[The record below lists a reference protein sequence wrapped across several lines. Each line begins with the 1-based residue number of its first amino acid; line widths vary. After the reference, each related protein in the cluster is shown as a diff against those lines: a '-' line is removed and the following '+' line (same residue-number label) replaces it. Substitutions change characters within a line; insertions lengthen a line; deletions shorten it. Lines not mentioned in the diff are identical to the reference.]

1 MNDADVQSVKEGDLI
16 TFQRKT
22 KATAGK
28 PSELVNQ
35 LGFVS
40 RLNTEDGTASTPT
53 ASLNIYILTKDDQKP
68 NISVTSKGLPEE
80 KTREIGLD
88 AKYRIYNV
96 PLKVDATA
104 FTDGQTQ
111 KLDDLSPQLVSGIQ
125 KLIKTWEEKAG
136 TKLNFK
142 EPNRLA
148 GTGFMRFTPPAP
160 QSLSATMEA
169 AAAAPEATQPYE
181 LVKAPSTQPKLTTKP
196 TIEPATTPDQTKEA
210 PQEQPTATATVEI
223 MEAPETEK
231 PKSARIEAFSALYV
245 SGDNLGEEPGA
256 EDEYYADYCGLL
268 YDLPEDIDPDEEGLE
283 GEELDGGYEVNASG
297 MLIDLPENNIR
308 EP

>member
-1 MNDADVQSVKEGDLI
+1 MNDVDVQSVKEGDLI

-53 ASLNIYILTKDDQKP
+53 ASLNIYILTEDDQKP

-111 KLDDLSPQLVSGIQ
+111 KLDDLSPKMVSGIQ

-169 AAAAPEATQPYE
+169 AAAPEATQPR
-181 LVKAPSTQPKLTTKP
+181 LTTKP
-196 TIEPATTPDQTKEA
+196 AIEPATTPDQTKEA
-210 PQEQPTATATVEI
+210 PQEQPTTTATVGI

-256 EDEYYADYCGLL
+256 EYEYYADCCGLL